1 MKHLILKIIACFCSI
16 GTSNAQVTISTS
28 DLNGTKWQ
36 LQKRYA
42 ERSKEFYE
50 YKDGLIIWNWDN
62 GDCFVYQYYL
72 SETIPT
78 KFDSSKVGK
87 STKGRYLIRYNPIE
101 KNFFCLSIQ
110 EFSKSQ
116 KIMTLKL
123 EDKDIIGTSNTST
136 YKLITNLNRSEIK
149 VQQSRPNTRNNN
161 NKSSRDPIE
170 AIR

>member
-1 MKHLILKIIACFCSI
+1 MKHIIFLICTLFACTF
-16 GTSNAQVTISTS
+16 TSKAQVRVSTR

-62 GDCFVYQYYL
+62 GDCFVYHYYL

-149 VQQSRPNTRNNN
+149 VHN
-161 NKSSRDPIE
+161 
-170 AIR
+170 

>member
-1 MKHLILKIIACFCSI
+1 MKHIIFLICTLFACTV
-16 GTSNAQVTISTS
+16 TSKAQVRVSTR

-36 LQKRYA
+36 LQKHYA

-50 YKDGLIIWNWDN
+50 YKDGLIIWNWDD

-101 KNFFCLSIQ
+101 KNFFCLSIL

-149 VQQSRPNTRNNN
+149 VHN
-161 NKSSRDPIE
+161 
-170 AIR
+170 